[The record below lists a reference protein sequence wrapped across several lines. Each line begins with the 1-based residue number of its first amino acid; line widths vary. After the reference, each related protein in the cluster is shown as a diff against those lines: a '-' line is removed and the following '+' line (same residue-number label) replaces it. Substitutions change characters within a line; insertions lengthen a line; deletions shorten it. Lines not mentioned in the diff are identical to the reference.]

1 MSENQEISQN
11 KTLQESYS
19 MYFTLPALKG
29 NPVDFFYHKKTAFNA
44 AVAAPCIPRDR
55 HNTNPIEQNI
65 RNAIG
70 MTSEG
75 YVRMNPENIPHSTIV
90 TVFNDLPQMSEDLKK
105 RILFYFRNYGNVLH
119 NLRYTQEDEVFD
131 LVSKTAI
138 KYNMAN
144 SYDYAYY
151 IKHNKDIDSTNYMTL
166 VTSLI
171 YQAKADI
178 ETEMKYFKNP
188 QEVENICNN
197 VIKST
202 KQLPASMQLVLLN
215 TFNPENIM
223 KTGKIR

>member
-1 MSENQEISQN
+1 MSENQDITPTR
-11 KTLQESYS
+11 TLQESYS
-19 MYFTLPALKG
+19 MYFTLPML
-29 NPVDFFYHKKTAFNA
+29 NDRPLDTVYHKKTAFNA

-55 HNTNPIEQNI
+55 NNKNPIEQNI
-65 RNAIG
+65 RDAIG

-75 YVRMNPENIPHSTIV
+75 YVRMNPDNIPHSTIV
-90 TVFNDLPQMSEDLKK
+90 AIFNDLPQMNDDLRK

-119 NLRYTQEDEVFD
+119 NLRYAQEDAVFD

-178 ETEMKYFKNP
+178 ETEMRYFKNP